1 MPRMKTRLGRL
12 GRRRRSCSEGWSE
25 LGNMA
30 FWTDKHC
37 DECFGTGLD
46 PQGREDT
53 LCAACHGYGAHPLK
67 VETSGWQMARSLS
80 ARQISIGVNGFIK
93 SKLNILS
100 SR

>member
-1 MPRMKTRLGRL
+1 
-12 GRRRRSCSEGWSE
+12 
-25 LGNMA
+25 MA

-100 SR
+100 SRPDAALVCPISLPTDCGMRLPHT